1 MPRFVPETRKGDMQV
16 EFFLAI
22 LGSLFS
28 VVNPI
33 GAVPV
38 FLALTPD
45 YTREER
51 MGPALRT
58 SIYFA
63 LLLTAFF
70 LAGTLILQFFGIS
83 LSAMRIAG
91 GLVILASG
99 YGLLYGK
106 MENSR
111 AVDKKVRQEALQ
123 KDDISFSPMAM
134 PMLSGPGS
142 ISLLIGYF
150 EQYPALDQRVSVI
163 GVILT
168 LSILIYIILVSS
180 PALFKLLGF
189 SGLQALTRIMGFI
202 VMAIGV
208 QYIIAGSLKL
218 ASEFAATQGG

>member
-1 MPRFVPETRKGDMQV
+1 MYL

-28 VVNPI
+28 VVNPL

-45 YTREER
+45 YNAAER
-51 MGPALRT
+51 RGTALRT
-58 SIYFA
+58 SVYFA
-63 LLLTAFF
+63 LLLIAFYF
-70 LAGTLILQFFGIS
+70 GGTLILQFFGIS

-111 AVDKKVRQEALQ
+111 AVDKKVKQEALE
-123 KDDISFSPMAM
+123 KDDISFTPMAM

-142 ISLLIGYF
+142 ISLLIGF
-150 EQYPALDQRVSVI
+150 SGQYPAIDQRLTIIAVI
-163 GVILT
+163 VVLAVVI
-168 LSILIYIILVSS
+168 YGILVSS
-180 PALFKLLGF
+180 PALFRILGF
-189 SGLQALTRIMGFI
+189 AGLQAMTRIMGFI

-208 QYIIAGSLKL
+208 QYIISGVIQL
-218 ASEFAATQGG
+218 AAEFMEG

>member
-1 MPRFVPETRKGDMQV
+1 MSF
-16 EFFLAI
+16 EFFLII
-22 LGSLFS
+22 LASLFS
-28 VVNPI
+28 VVNPL
-33 GAVPV
+33 GAIPV
-38 FLALTPD
+38 FLALTPGD
-45 YTREER
+45 TQAER
-51 MGPALRT
+51 RSTAMRT

-70 LAGTLILQFFGIS
+70 LAGTVILTFFGIS

-106 MENSR
+106 MADSR
-111 AVDKKVRQEALQ
+111 AVNKKVKDEAIQ

-142 ISLLIGYF
+142 ISLLIGYYD
-150 EQYPALDQRVSVI
+150 EYPELLQRATVI
-163 GVILT
+163 AVIFTLAAVIYVIL
-168 LSILIYIILVSS
+168 ISS
-180 PALFKLLGF
+180 PALFRILGF

-208 QYIIAGSLKL
+208 QYIIMGAVQL
-218 ASEFAATQGG
+218 ATSIS

>member
-1 MPRFVPETRKGDMQV
+1 MF
-16 EFFLAI
+16 EFYLAV
-22 LGSLFS
+22 LASLFS

-33 GAVPV
+33 GAIPV
-38 FLALTPD
+38 FLALTPND
-45 YTREER
+45 TVQER
-51 MGPALRT
+51 RSTAMRT
-58 SIYFA
+58 AIYFA

-70 LAGTLILQFFGIS
+70 LAGTMILSFFGIS

-106 MENSR
+106 MADSR
-111 AVDKKVRQEALQ
+111 AVDKKVKNEALE

-150 EQYPALDQRVSVI
+150 DEYAALDQRMIVI
-163 GVILT
+163 AVIFSLAF
-168 LSILIYIILVSS
+168 LVYLILLSS
-180 PALFKLLGF
+180 PALFRLLGF
-189 SGLQALTRIMGFI
+189 AGLQAMTRIMGFI

-208 QYIIAGSLKL
+208 QYIILGAIQLSDEILRNG
-218 ASEFAATQGG
+218 

>member
-1 MPRFVPETRKGDMQV
+1 ML
-16 EFFLAI
+16 EFYLTVLA
-22 LGSLFS
+22 SLFS

-33 GAVPV
+33 GAIPV
-38 FLALTPD
+38 FLALTPSD
-45 YTREER
+45 TNAER
-51 MGPALRT
+51 RATAFKT

-63 LLLTAFF
+63 LLLIAFF
-70 LAGTLILQFFGIS
+70 LAGTVILSFFGIS

-106 MENSR
+106 MADSR
-111 AVDKKVRQEALQ
+111 AVSKRVKTEALE
-123 KDDISFSPMAM
+123 KEDISFSPMAM

-150 EQYPALDQRVSVI
+150 DEYAAIEQRLIVI
-163 GVILT
+163 GVIISLA
-168 LSILIYIILVSS
+168 LIIYLILLSS
-180 PALFKLLGF
+180 PALFKLLGL

-208 QYIIAGSLKL
+208 QYIILGVIQL
-218 ASEFAATQGG
+218 ANEVMSVG

>member
-1 MPRFVPETRKGDMQV
+1 MFF

-22 LGSLFS
+22 LGALFS
-28 VVNPI
+28 VVNPL
-33 GAVPV
+33 GAIPV

-45 YTREER
+45 YTVRER
-51 MGPALRT
+51 RGTALRT

-63 LLLTAFF
+63 ALLTAFYF
-70 LAGTLILQFFGIS
+70 GGTLILQFFGIS

-106 MENSR
+106 MEDSR
-111 AVDKKVRQEALQ
+111 AVGKRVKEEALR

-142 ISLLIGYF
+142 ISLLIGYSG
-150 EQYPALDQRVSVI
+150 QYAALDQRATVVLVI
-163 GVILT
+163 VVLAVVIYG
-168 LSILIYIILVSS
+168 ILLSS
-180 PALFKLLGF
+180 PALFRLLGF
-189 SGLQALTRIMGFI
+189 AGLQAMTRIMGFI

-208 QYIIAGSLKL
+208 QYVISGVVQL
-218 ASEFAATQGG
+218 AAEFSEG

>member
-1 MPRFVPETRKGDMQV
+1 MSF
-16 EFFLAI
+16 EFFLII
-22 LGSLFS
+22 LASLFS
-28 VVNPI
+28 VVNPL
-33 GAVPV
+33 GAIPV
-38 FLALTPD
+38 FLALTPGD
-45 YTREER
+45 TQAER
-51 MGPALRT
+51 RSTAMRT

-70 LAGTLILQFFGIS
+70 LAGTVILTFFGIS

-106 MENSR
+106 MADSR
-111 AVDKKVRQEALQ
+111 AVNKKVKDEAIE

-142 ISLLIGYF
+142 ISLLIGYYD
-150 EQYPALDQRVSVI
+150 EYPELLQRATVI
-163 GVILT
+163 AVIFTLAAVIYVIL
-168 LSILIYIILVSS
+168 ISS
-180 PALFKLLGF
+180 PALFRILGF

-208 QYIIAGSLKL
+208 QYIIMGAVQL
-218 ASEFAATQGG
+218 AASIS

>member
-1 MPRFVPETRKGDMQV
+1 MF
-16 EFFLAI
+16 EFYLTILA
-22 LGSLFS
+22 SLFS
-28 VVNPI
+28 VVNPL

-38 FLALTPD
+38 FLALTPTD
-45 YTREER
+45 TKEER
-51 MGPALRT
+51 RSTALKT
-58 SIYFA
+58 SVYFA
-63 LLLTAFF
+63 LLLIAFF
-70 LAGTLILQFFGIS
+70 LAGTVILSFFGIS

-106 MENSR
+106 MADSR
-111 AVDKKVRQEALQ
+111 AVNKRVKTEALE
-123 KDDISFSPMAM
+123 KEDISFSPMAM

-150 EQYPALDQRVSVI
+150 DEYAELDQRLIVI
-163 GVILT
+163 GVIVSLA
-168 LSILIYIILVSS
+168 LIVYIILLSS

-208 QYIIAGSLKL
+208 QYIILGVIQL
-218 ASEFAATQGG
+218 ANEIMASY

>member
-1 MPRFVPETRKGDMQV
+1 MSA
-16 EFFLAI
+16 EFFLSVLA
-22 LGSLFS
+22 SLFS
-28 VVNPI
+28 VVNPL
-33 GAVPV
+33 GAIPV
-38 FLALTPD
+38 FLALTPN
-45 YTREER
+45 YSPSER
-51 MGPALRT
+51 RSTALRT

-70 LAGTLILQFFGIS
+70 LAGTAILSFFGIS

-106 MENSR
+106 MADSR
-111 AVDKKVRQEALQ
+111 AVNKRVKDEALH

-150 EQYPALDQRVSVI
+150 DEYAEWTQRTTVITVIVALAALV
-163 GVILT
+163 
-168 LSILIYIILVSS
+168 YIILISS
-180 PALFKLLGF
+180 PALFRVLGF
-189 SGLQALTRIMGFI
+189 AGLQALTRIMGFI

-208 QYIIAGSLKL
+208 QYVIMGAVDLVLSVG
-218 ASEFAATQGG
+218 